1 MPEVVLDLSAL
12 STDQGFVIIGDA
24 PGDQAGISVA
34 SAGDV
39 NGDGIDDLI
48 VGVPSGD
55 NGGTNAGEAYVIYGV
70 AGATRISVDL
80 STLSADE
87 GFVIQGDT
95 AGDQAGLSVAA
106 AGDVNG
112 DGIDDLIVGAP
123 EGDLGGA
130 DAGQAYVIY
139 GVAAPRGT
147 VDLSSLA
154 LSEGYVITG
163 DLAGDAAGYSV
174 AAAGDVNGD
183 GIGDLIVGAPSGD
196 NGGSGAGEA
205 YVIYGVAG
213 SDRPT
218 VDLSTL
224 TPAQGFV
231 IVAEAAGDSA
241 GFSVSSAGDVN
252 GDGIDDLFVGAPLA
266 DDGGF
271 YAGAAYVVYG
281 VAGTGRSLVDLST
294 LTPAEGFVLQGG
306 AAFDLAG
313 SSLSSAGD
321 VNGDGIDDLILGAP
335 YADGGA
341 TDAGAAY
348 VIYGVAG
355 TGRTTL
361 DLSSLTP
368 ADGFVIQGDQASDE
382 AGFSVAAAGDVN
394 GDGIADLIVGAPFG
408 DDGGIAAGEAYVVYG
423 VAGTTRGTVDLT
435 TLTASQGFA
444 IQGDAAG
451 DLAGW
456 SVSAAGDVNGDGVD
470 DLIVGAPQGD
480 DGGTNAGEAYVI
492 YGFRNPPVAT
502 GLPER
507 FIATEDVA
515 VILNLS
521 AVVIDDVDPTGDMRL
536 VIRATEG
543 QLLGTSTGTVTATA
557 SDDGRTLTLTGTLA
571 ELNAYLQV
579 LTNIRYLGAPNA
591 AGPASDTL
599 LVSVDDNDGSGLI
612 EVGSITVDITPV
624 ADPPVVAIPLA
635 DQDVQ
640 AGTPLSYT
648 IPADAFTDPDG
659 DTLVLTAVLI
669 GGDPLP
675 DWLSFDAATGT
686 FSGTPP
692 AGLTATFAVIVTASD
707 GSASVSDRFD
717 ITVGAAAPN
726 APPVVAQPLADQAGT
741 AADPLGFILPAEA
754 FTDPDGDPLTLT
766 ATLEGGAPLPG
777 WLDFDAATGTF
788 SGTPPAGFEGTLQIE
803 VTASDGDF
811 GVADVF
817 ALSITDP
824 DPDTDPAPTRIRR
837 RA

>member
-1 MPEVVLDLSAL
+1 
-12 STDQGFVIIGDA
+12 
-24 PGDQAGISVA
+24 
-34 SAGDV
+34 
-39 NGDGIDDLI
+39 
-48 VGVPSGD
+48 
-55 NGGTNAGEAYVIYGV
+55 
-70 AGATRISVDL
+70 
-80 STLSADE
+80 
-87 GFVIQGDT
+87 
-95 AGDQAGLSVAA
+95 
-106 AGDVNG
+106 
-112 DGIDDLIVGAP
+112 
-123 EGDLGGA
+123 
-130 DAGQAYVIY
+130 
-139 GVAAPRGT
+139 
-147 VDLSSLA
+147 
-154 LSEGYVITG
+154 
-163 DLAGDAAGYSV
+163 
-174 AAAGDVNGD
+174 
-183 GIGDLIVGAPSGD
+183 
-196 NGGSGAGEA
+196 
-205 YVIYGVAG
+205 
-213 SDRPT
+213 
-218 VDLSTL
+218 
-224 TPAQGFV
+224 
-231 IVAEAAGDSA
+231 
-241 GFSVSSAGDVN
+241 
-252 GDGIDDLFVGAPLA
+252 
-266 DDGGF
+266 
-271 YAGAAYVVYG
+271 
-281 VAGTGRSLVDLST
+281 
-294 LTPAEGFVLQGG
+294 
-306 AAFDLAG
+306 
-313 SSLSSAGD
+313 
-321 VNGDGIDDLILGAP
+321 
-335 YADGGA
+335 
-341 TDAGAAY
+341 
-348 VIYGVAG
+348 
-355 TGRTTL
+355 
-361 DLSSLTP
+361 
-368 ADGFVIQGDQASDE
+368 
-382 AGFSVAAAGDVN
+382 
-394 GDGIADLIVGAPFG
+394 
-408 DDGGIAAGEAYVVYG
+408 
-423 VAGTTRGTVDLT
+423 
-435 TLTASQGFA
+435 
-444 IQGDAAG
+444 
-451 DLAGW
+451 
-456 SVSAAGDVNGDGVD
+456 VNGDGVD

-492 YGFRNPPVAT
+492 YGFRNPPMAT

-707 GSASVSDRFD
+707 GGASVSDRFD

-741 AADPLGFILPAEA
+741 AADPLGFVLPAEA

-824 DPDTDPAPTRIRR
+824 DPTRPRPGSAAEPDRRQRR
-837 RA
+837 RHPDRRLRARPDRRRGRHQQPDRRRRGRPDRRPVRPQPDLGRRGRRPLARRLRRRHPVGRQRRRHPAGRQFGLHRRVRPARGRHRGRPADGRDRRGYLRVPDRRRVRHDRRAGGRCRWKCHGDRPGFRERRRPDRASGLRAGRRGGRAGAGDRRGRGGDLCGGRERRSASPG